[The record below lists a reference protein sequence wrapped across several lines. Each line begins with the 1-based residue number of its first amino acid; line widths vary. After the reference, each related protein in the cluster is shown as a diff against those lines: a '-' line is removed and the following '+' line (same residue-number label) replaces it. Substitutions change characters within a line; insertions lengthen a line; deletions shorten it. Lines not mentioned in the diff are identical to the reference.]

1 MGPEDAVLIPSCR
14 NCFDNLISTIPPYA
28 QQPLTGEADSARAA
42 AIKECSDKAA
52 KISGRDYQDW
62 QITAYR
68 SCMFD
73 HGQPE

>member
-1 MGPEDAVLIPSCR
+1 MKLSRATLFVTLGSLLLGGVTA
-14 NCFDNLISTIPPYA
+14 YA

-73 HGQPE
+73 YGQLE